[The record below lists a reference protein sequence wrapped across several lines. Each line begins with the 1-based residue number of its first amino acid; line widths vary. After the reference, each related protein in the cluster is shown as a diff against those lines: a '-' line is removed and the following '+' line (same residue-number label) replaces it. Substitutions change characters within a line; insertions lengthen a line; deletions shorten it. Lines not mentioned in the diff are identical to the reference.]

1 MFTFY
6 NTTTEYYKLDENDL
20 LNLYNDYKKY
30 CNKMGLDFTDEDIFF
45 NFSPEEW
52 IAKYIKANE
61 IEQDDCNE
69 YDLFVEMMK
78 VNSKQE
84 IRNKITELKAQII
97 KLENML

>member
-6 NTTTEYYKLDENDL
+6 NTTTEFYKLDEVEL
-20 LNLYNDYKKY
+20 ENLYSDYKEWCEKY
-30 CNKMGLDFTDEDIFF
+30 GLDYTDEDMFF
-45 NFSPEEW
+45 NFNPVEW
-52 IAKYIKANE
+52 ISKNIDIEE
-61 IEQDDCNE
+61 IEKDDSND

-84 IRNKITELKAQII
+84 IRNKITELKAQIM

>member
-6 NTTTEYYKLDENDL
+6 RTYTEYFNLGENEL
-20 LNLYNDYKKY
+20 QNLYDDYKEY
-30 CNKMGLDFTDEDIFF
+30 CNNNKLDFTDED
-45 NFSPEEW
+45 NFSNFNPAEW
-52 IAKYIKANE
+52 INDLIDTDK
-61 IEQDDCNE
+61 IEQDDCND

-84 IRNKITELKAQII
+84 IRNKITELKAQIR

>member
-6 NTTTEYYKLDENDL
+6 RTYTEYFNLDEDEL
-20 LNLYNDYKKY
+20 QNLYDDYKEY
-30 CNKMGLDFTDEDIFF
+30 CKNNKLDFTDES
-45 NFSPEEW
+45 NFSQFDPTGW
-52 IAKYIKANE
+52 INDFIETNK

-69 YDLFVEMMK
+69 YDLFVEMIK